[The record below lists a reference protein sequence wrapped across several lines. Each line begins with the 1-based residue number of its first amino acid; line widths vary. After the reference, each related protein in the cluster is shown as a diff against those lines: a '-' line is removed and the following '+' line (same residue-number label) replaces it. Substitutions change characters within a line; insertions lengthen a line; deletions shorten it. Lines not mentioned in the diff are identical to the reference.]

1 MIHGF
6 MMHMVCPFLGTMGYA
21 VLFNVPR
28 RFYLSCG
35 FTGMAG
41 WLVYHVIVT
50 HTFSAA
56 FASFLGNVRGILA
69 PGAEHPEEMPDYD
82 LSGCRYPAVSA
93 GSGDLPYRILSG
105 DKPVGGGVPA
115 GNGVGQGSVC
125 HCPWDCIHA
134 GCPGESVS
142 DGVRLPACAFQKG
155 YEEKRNLGAG
165 RQGAFQMKRN
175 VRKG

>member
-1 MIHGF
+1 MPVSGDNG
-6 MMHMVCPFLGTMGYA
+6 VCRAVQRPQAFLSELWLYWYG
-21 VLFNVPR
+21 
-28 RFYLSCG
+28 
-35 FTGMAG
+35 GMARVPCYRQPYIFG
-41 WLVYHVIVT
+41 GICL
-50 HTFSAA
+50 FS
-56 FASFLGNVRGILA
+56 GYNVRGIFV